1 MGGTRG
7 DILVVPRQKG
17 EVGLNIDIPGVKAMQ
32 QSARFF
38 RDGEADFIEIS
49 FVGSKDTTINKVKPE
64 HMAKFRP
71 EWDSYCD
78 GTPMKPRTGTPL
90 TDLPGVDEQRAQ
102 QYVSRNVHTA
112 EEIAALSDAQCQA
125 LGHGTLTLRKAAQEM
140 IQLRAMKEQERSR
153 DLVTK
158 AAATI
163 GAVPAEKYASASD
176 LAEIKTQIADLSQ
189 NVAALVAALSAR
201 KPGRPKKVEE

>member
-1 MGGTRG
+1 ML
-7 DILVVPRQKG
+7 DIDLP
-17 EVGLNIDIPGVKAMQ
+17 EVQSMQ

-38 RDGEADFIEIS
+38 RDGERDFVEVS

-64 HMAKFRP
+64 HMAKFR
-71 EWDSYCD
+71 EAWDSYCD
-78 GTPMKPRTGTPL
+78 GTPMQPRKGTPL

-102 QYVSRNVHTA
+102 HYVSRNVHTA
-112 EEIAALSDAQCQA
+112 EEIAVLSDAQCQA
-125 LGHGTLTLRKAAQEM
+125 LGHGTLTLRKAAHEM
-140 IQLRAMKEQERSR
+140 LSLKHMKEQERSR

-176 LAEIKTQIADLSQ
+176 LEAVNAKIDGLTDSIS
-189 NVAALVAALSAR
+189 ALVAALSK